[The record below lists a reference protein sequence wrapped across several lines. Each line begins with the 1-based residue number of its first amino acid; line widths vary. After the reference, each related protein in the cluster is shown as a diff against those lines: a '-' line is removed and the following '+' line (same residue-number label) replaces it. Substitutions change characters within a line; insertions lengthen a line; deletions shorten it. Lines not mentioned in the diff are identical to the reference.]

1 MINMKIFGVTLFA
14 VLTVAASIGLTTT
27 GFQSTMASIML
38 TDLEEAVEAGNATTT
53 MMTNQTAGGNMTG
66 SISALGTDGHAEGEG
81 TTPSDTCSH
90 AEC

>member
-1 MINMKIFGVTLFA
+1 MMLI
-14 VLTVAASIGLTTT
+14 VAASSIGLVTI

-38 TDLEEAVEAGNATTT
+38 ADLEEAVEAGNATTI
-53 MMTNQTAGGNMTG
+53 MSNQTADGNMTG
-66 SISALGTDGHAEGEG
+66 AESQSGSISEVISHAEGEG